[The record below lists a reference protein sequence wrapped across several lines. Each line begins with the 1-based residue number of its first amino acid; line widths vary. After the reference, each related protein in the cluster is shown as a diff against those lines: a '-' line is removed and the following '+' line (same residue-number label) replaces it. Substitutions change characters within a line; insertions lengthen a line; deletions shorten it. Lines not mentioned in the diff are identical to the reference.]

1 MSSAKILAAKQS
13 AVAELTEQLKASQAG
28 VLVNYYKTSVE
39 DDTNLRKEL
48 TKAGVTYKVVKN
60 TQLKFVF
67 ENLGYTDLNAHLEG
81 MTAIAYSETDPV
93 APAKILSKF
102 AKEHE
107 DYTIKA
113 GYVDGGV
120 IDAAG
125 VENLASIPSKEGLI
139 AKLLGSIQ
147 SPLYGLAYVLQGK
160 IDKEGGAEEA
170 PAEAPAE

>member
-1 MSSAKILAAKQS
+1 MSSEKILAAKKS

-28 VLVNYYKTSVE
+28 VLVNYYKTTVE

-48 TKAGVTYKVVKN
+48 TKAGVTYRVVKN
-60 TQLKFVF
+60 TQLKYVF
-67 ENLGYTDLNAHLEG
+67 ENLGFEALNSHLEG
-81 MTAIAYSETDPV
+81 MSAIAWSETDPV

-113 GYVDGGV
+113 GYIDGDV
-120 IDAAG
+120 VDAAG
-125 VENLASIPSKEGLI
+125 VESLASIPSKEGLI

-160 IDKEGGAEEA
+160 IDKEGGVAEEA
-170 PAEAPAE
+170 AQ

>member
-1 MSSAKILAAKQS
+1 MSSEKILAAKKS

-28 VLVNYYKTSVE
+28 VLVNYYKTTVE

-60 TQLKFVF
+60 TQLKYVF
-67 ENLGYTDLNAHLEG
+67 ENLGYEALNAHLEG
-81 MTAIAYSETDPV
+81 MSAIAWSETDPV

-113 GYVDGGV
+113 GYIDGDV
-120 IDAAG
+120 VDAAG
-125 VENLASIPSKEGLI
+125 VESLASIPSKEGLI

-160 IDKEGGAEEA
+160 IDKEGGAAEEA
-170 PAEAPAE
+170 PVAE

>member
-1 MSSAKILAAKQS
+1 MSSEKILAAKKS

-28 VLVNYYKTSVE
+28 VLVNYYKTTVE

-60 TQLKFVF
+60 TQLKYVF
-67 ENLGYTDLNAHLEG
+67 ENLGYEALNTHLEG
-81 MTAIAYSETDPV
+81 MSAIAWSETDPV

-113 GYVDGGV
+113 GYIDGDV
-120 IDAAG
+120 VDAAG
-125 VENLASIPSKEGLI
+125 IESLASIPSKEGLI
-139 AKLLGSIQ
+139 AKILGSIQ
-147 SPLYGLAYVLQGK
+147 GPLYGLAYVLQGK
-160 IDKEGGAEEA
+160 IDKEGGAAEEA
-170 PAEAPAE
+170 PVAE